1 MFSTI
6 YVACLLISAAAF
18 ASPVAL
24 EPRGFMQASSHDNSG
39 SKSDANHMSSSQ
51 VGPMGMSTSQSDSAS
66 NAAYHNSGNQ
76 ISGGS
81 VGFGGVGGFNNGVGV
96 GNGFANG
103 GLVGGVGIQSQSY
116 NAANSASTST
126 NNIGMNGGLVSG
138 MQAQSYNAANSASMS
153 GSSLNLGGVGGLG
166 MGGVVG
172 SAMNSFQT
180 ASQQIQQ
187 IQSTIQAGQFNAAMA
202 SQQMQS
208 IAASMQSA
216 LSTANTCGGACFGP
230 GAGQFGNTASSTIS
244 QFSSLI
250 NMMRSSFGNQFGGLI
265 SPFANLGTGLSQFFS
280 QAQQSQ
286 SSSFQFSSNTM
297 QQLVL
302 PTLQSVI
309 PGFQV
314 PGLGF

>member
-6 YVACLLISAAAF
+6 YVACLLISAGAF

-24 EPRGFMQASSHDNSG
+24 EPRGFMQASSHDNT
-39 SKSDANHMSSSQ
+39 APNLTLITC
-51 VGPMGMSTSQSDSAS
+51 PR
-66 NAAYHNSGNQ
+66 

-126 NNIGMNGGLVSG
+126 NNIGMNGGLRQHERQQLESRRRRW
-138 MQAQSYNAANSASMS
+138 SRN
-153 GSSLNLGGVGGLG
+153 
-166 MGGVVG
+166 GGVVG

-265 SPFANLGTGLSQFFS
+265 SPFANLGTGPRNSSHKPSSRNPARFNSPPTPCNNWSSPLFNLSS
-280 QAQQSQ
+280 QASKSPAWFLRVKEMIDLICPIFNLNPVPKHFASHFQSAAY
-286 SSSFQFSSNTM
+286 S
-297 QQLVL
+297 LVFL
-302 PTLQSVI
+302 
-309 PGFQV
+309 
-314 PGLGF
+314 